1 MRLSSLFLLVWKVA
15 ELFYRLWLSSYAD
28 QSWLL
33 KVIFLADL
41 LLIKFVLIAL
51 TEVVW
56 SGFDTKLRC
65 WLLGCI
71 RRTLSPIA
79 LATSLTRFFND
90 FLKLIWS
97 IDDSFLKD
105 SIAVLVADSVR
116 PVAWDGSRY
125 CLVTISSLIL
135 LRPGRHE
142 ELKRPHGSVC

>member
-65 WLLGCI
+65 
-71 RRTLSPIA
+71 
-79 LATSLTRFFND
+79 
-90 FLKLIWS
+90 
-97 IDDSFLKD
+97 
-105 SIAVLVADSVR
+105 
-116 PVAWDGSRY
+116 
-125 CLVTISSLIL
+125 
-135 LRPGRHE
+135 
-142 ELKRPHGSVC
+142 